1 MGGCERQCVCEVLVM
16 KTELKIVSVLI
27 DAAEGEVQKPLLGE
41 ETSQILF
48 K

>member
-1 MGGCERQCVCEVLVM
+1 MKGSVCEVLVM
-16 KTELKIVSVLI
+16 KTELKIVPVLI

-41 ETSQILF
+41 ETSQIL